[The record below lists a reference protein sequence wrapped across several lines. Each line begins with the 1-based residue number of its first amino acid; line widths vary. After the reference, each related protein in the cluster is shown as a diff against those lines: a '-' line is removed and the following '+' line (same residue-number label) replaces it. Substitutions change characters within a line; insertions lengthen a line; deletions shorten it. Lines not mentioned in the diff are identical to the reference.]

1 MGDRE
6 KAADYERECNPD
18 VENGQNRRAPVVAG
32 LAPVVPVVAVFAL
45 TAGPEQAQACFLGIP
60 CR

>member
-32 LAPVVPVVAVFAL
+32 LAPAVAVFAL
-45 TAGPEQAQACFLGIP
+45 TVGPEPAQASFLAIP